1 MWLLI
6 NDITCN
12 DYRLHFLLYLKI
24 FLFVCQ
30 LNNSILGPVKFV
42 LSKQNKLQKGLHP
55 KIMSK
60 MFNLQVIS
68 LKSKNNVKI
77 LKFSA
82 IIFLT
87 KNIATINFEAMQDDS
102 SSSIAL
108 PNKIMLQ
115 LKVSAVTFHIQKCL
129 YQKVWLRGR
138 M

>member
-1 MWLLI
+1 M
-6 NDITCN
+6 
-12 DYRLHFLLYLKI
+12 
-24 FLFVCQ
+24 
-30 LNNSILGPVKFV
+30 

-68 LKSKNNVKI
+68 LKSKNNVKM

-115 LKVSAVTFHIQKCL
+115 LKVSAVTFQIQKCL

-138 M
+138 MLVTWNQCDGLKIKINALYIQQLEFSHKQCCF